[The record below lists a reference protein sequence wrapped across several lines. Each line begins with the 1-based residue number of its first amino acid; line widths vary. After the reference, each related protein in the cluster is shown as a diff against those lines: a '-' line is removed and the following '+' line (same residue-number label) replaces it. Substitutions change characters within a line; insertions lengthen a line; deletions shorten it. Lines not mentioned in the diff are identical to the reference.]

1 MVVDPFSPPLQSTI
15 FLLQCQ
21 KEMEI
26 NMDYIYSIG
35 IGVIYV
41 YECIHAHKQIFL
53 FPPKTP
59 RKSEN
64 YNMVVLR
71 AVRIIP
77 AFVLG
82 IETNLAVI
90 NASLRLS

>member
-1 MVVDPFSPPLQSTI
+1 MP
-15 FLLQCQ
+15 
-21 KEMEI
+21 KG
-26 NMDYIYSIG
+26 NGNKYGYIYSIG

-41 YECIHAHKQIFL
+41 YECIHAYKQIFL

-71 AVRIIP
+71 AMCIIP

-90 NASLRLS
+90 NASL